1 MTNELFGRQDQ
12 GYQGGPNEAMNVYGN
27 RTSGY
32 NMWSQEGLPYEDPAI
47 VNPQELAS
55 FPKQVKKNDAHHHHS
70 HHHHHHYEQKDGKRI
85 TRTDNHPD
93 KDGYM

>member
-1 MTNELFGRQDQ
+1 MTNELFGRQDP
-12 GYQGGPNEAMNVYGN
+12 GYQGAPNEGMNTYGN
-27 RTSGY
+27 GASGY

-55 FPKQVKKNDAHHHHS
+55 FPRQVKKNDPNYHHHS
-70 HHHHHHYEQKDGKRI
+70 HHHHHYEQKDGMRI